1 MTDEQ
6 IKKNDQPRDIN
17 EEMKRAFID
26 YAMSVIM
33 SRALPDIRD
42 GLKPVHRR
50 ILYAMN
56 EMGLGYEKSFKKSA
70 RVVGEC
76 LGKYHPHGD
85 QAVYDSLVRMAQDFS
100 LRYPLVAGQG
110 NFGSVDGD
118 SAAAMRY
125 CVTGDTMVLTDHGFI
140 DIKDVASGEET
151 EINLEI
157 VNYQNQKTHA
167 SKFFNSGT
175 HPTIRLR
182 TQQGY
187 ELEGSYN
194 HPVITWGHDHG
205 IPHLKWKMLSEI
217 TKNDYVVL
225 SRGSQCFSKKNIS
238 LRQFHPLVSK
248 RTRIFQLPKTMNKEL
263 AFLLGA
269 LVSEGSFHQGQI
281 LFNNLNKEYY
291 TLVKNAILHQ
301 FPGINLYERKL
312 PKCDCTELS
321 IYYSHVVEFLKNIGL
336 TKTTSEKKEIPFTI
350 LQSTRGCIA
359 SFLRGLYEGDGSV
372 CYKVDKRHGGKS
384 IELTYLSKSKK
395 LIQQL
400 KTLLLNFGI
409 VTTLPYKDKRLPCY
423 KLIISDVSNI
433 KRFQEHIGFS
443 CSKKQK
449 RLAQIDTINTTRMSK
464 NDFIPFL
471 AEYLRA
477 KYKDPLF
484 YRFNYD
490 RYNNL
495 RRNYSLLMKKL
506 DNADR
511 TLIDEILHYEY
522 FFNRVD
528 EIAPTSEKKTV
539 YSLRVDS
546 PCHSYVANGFINHNT
561 ETKMAKITKLMLQ
574 DIDKET
580 VDWRD
585 NFDGSLKEPEVLPA
599 ILPNLLVNGSSGIAV
614 GMATNM
620 PPHNICEV
628 VHGIIKVIDTP
639 EISTA
644 ELMEIIKGPDFP
656 TGGIICG
663 RGGILSAYSTG
674 RGPLV
679 VRAKTSIEEGEQ
691 KNKIIVHELPY
702 QVNKSVLLQTIAE
715 LVKEK
720 KIEGIADLRD
730 ESDRKGMR
738 IVIELKRDAIE
749 DVVLNQLFEHTELQS
764 SFGVLNLAIVKGEPK
779 VLALKEILQH
789 YIEFRIEVITRRTTY
804 DLKKAREKMHILE
817 GLMIALR
824 NIDEVI
830 RIIRQSKEVEEAKD
844 RLMKRFKLSEIQAKA
859 ILDMRLQ
866 RLTGMEIDAVEKE
879 YKETKVL
886 IEQLETLLADK
897 QKILN
902 EIKRELLEIREKFGD
917 ARRTQIIEGEAGID
931 IEDLIPVQ
939 EVVVTITKDGYI
951 KRIPTETYR
960 TQHRGGKGL
969 IGVRPKEEDFVV
981 DSFITSTHDYLMF
994 FTNHGR
1000 VYWLKGY
1007 KIPEGDRHAKGKAI
1021 INLLPRLEEGERIE
1035 TAVPIHEFDDKH
1047 YLIFAT
1053 KKGLIKKTVL
1063 SAYGNIRVNGIVA
1076 IKLEEGDELRGVQ
1089 LSDGTKTVMIATAGG
1104 QACRFNEREIR
1115 PMGRATHGVIGIRL
1129 KNKQDFVV
1137 AMTVVDITGSLLTIT
1152 ENGFGKRSPI
1162 DEYRMTHRGS
1172 KGVRTII
1179 TNKRNGNVVFVSQV
1193 TDDNELIITTEQGM
1207 TVRIPVRDIREQGRN
1222 TMGVRIMR
1230 LNEGDKVVSVTI
1242 TTMLPENGGEAEKA
1256 EEAIES
1262 MPIGITEEKPPREE
1276 PVVPKEKPKETLQ
1289 KPLKPALVPTLKK
1302 ERRKTAVTKKAVK
1315 LRKAKAK
1322 PVKTKKVTPKPV
1334 KAKPKKALRKPMKVK
1349 RRKPGKTTRKRV
1361 KPKKV
1366 KLKSVKKPKKLK
1378 RKPAKKVKPKTVKK
1392 TKRIVKKTLV
1402 KKKTRR
1408 RK

>member
-1 MTDEQ
+1 MAE
-6 IKKNDQPRDIN
+6 INKKNDQPRDIN

-26 YAMSVIM
+26 YSMSVIM

-56 EMGLGYEKSFKKSA
+56 EKGITYEKPYKKSA
-70 RVVGEC
+70 NIVGEV

-85 QAVYDSLVRMAQDFS
+85 QAIYDSLVRMAQDFS
-100 LRYPLVAGQG
+100 LRYPLIAGQG

-125 CVTGDTMVLTDHGFI
+125 CVTGDTMVLTNQGI
-140 DIKDVASGEET
+140 VDIKDIAPGEET
-151 EINLEI
+151 EINVQI

-167 SKFFNSGT
+167 SKFFNSGK
-175 HPTIRLR
+175 HPTIYLR

-194 HPVITWGHDHG
+194 HPVITWVNDHG
-205 IPHLKWKMLSEI
+205 TPHLKWKMLSEI
-217 TKNDYVVL
+217 TTNDYVVL
-225 SRGSQCFSKKNIS
+225 SRSSHFFPEKNIS
-238 LRQFHPLVSK
+238 LRQYHPLVSK
-248 RTRIFQLPKTMNKEL
+248 RTKIFQLPQTMNEEL

-269 LVSEGSFHQGQI
+269 LVSEGSFHQKQI

-291 TLVKNAILHQ
+291 NKVKTAMLHQ
-301 FPGINLYERKL
+301 FPGIKLYERTL
-312 PKCDCTELS
+312 PKCRCVELS
-321 IYYSHVVEFLKNIGL
+321 IYYTHVVEFLKNIGL
-336 TKTTSEKKEIPFTI
+336 TQTTSAKKEIPFTV
-350 LQSTRGCIA
+350 LQSTRRCIA
-359 SFLRGLYEGDGSV
+359 SFLSGLYEGDGSV
-372 CYKVDKRHGGKS
+372 SYKVDKRHGGKT
-384 IELTYLSKSKK
+384 IELTYLSNSKK
-395 LIQQL
+395 LIHQL
-400 KTLLLNFGI
+400 KTVLLNFGI
-409 VTTLPYKDKRLPCY
+409 ITTLPYKDKRNPCY
-423 KLIISDVSNI
+423 KLIISDVNNI
-433 KRFQEHIGFS
+433 KKFQENIDFS

-449 RLAQIDTINTTRMSK
+449 RLAQIKSLNTTRMSK

-471 AEYLRA
+471 ADYLRA
-477 KYKDPLF
+477 KYNDPLF
-484 YRFNYD
+484 HRYNYD

-506 DNADR
+506 DAVDR
-511 TLIDEILHYEY
+511 ELIDDILHHEY
-522 FFNRVD
+522 FFNRIY
-528 EIAPTSEKKTV
+528 EITPTCEEKTV

-546 PCHSYVANGFINHNT
+546 PCHSYIANGFINHNT

-580 VDWRD
+580 VEWHD
-585 NFDGSLKEPEVLPA
+585 NYDGSLKEPDVLPA

-620 PPHNICEV
+620 APHNLCEV
-628 VHGIIKVIDTP
+628 IDGTIRMIDAP
-639 EISTA
+639 ETSTA

-674 RGPLV
+674 RGSLV

-720 KIEGIADLRD
+720 KLEGIADLRD

-738 IVIELKRDAIE
+738 IVIELKRDAID

-779 VLALKEILQH
+779 VLMLREILQH
-789 YIEFRIEVITRRTTY
+789 YIEYRVEIISRRTTY

-830 RIIRQSKEVEEAKD
+830 KIIRQSKEIEEAKNK
-844 RLMKRFKLSEIQAKA
+844 LMTRFKLSEIQAKA

-866 RLTGMEIDAVEKE
+866 KLVGMEIEAVEKD
-879 YKETKVL
+879 YNETKQL
-886 IEQLETLLADK
+886 IEELEAILADK
-897 QKILN
+897 QKILA
-902 EIKRELLEIREKFGD
+902 EIKRELLELKEKFGD
-917 ARRTQIIEGEAGID
+917 ARRTQIVEGEAGID

-1000 VYWLKGY
+1000 VYWMKGY

-1021 INLLPRLEEGERIE
+1021 INLLPRLEEGEKIE
-1035 TAVPIHEFDDKH
+1035 TAVPIHEFDDTH
-1047 YLIFAT
+1047 FLIFTT
-1053 KKGLIKKTVL
+1053 KQGTIKKTVL
-1063 SAYGNIRVNGIVA
+1063 SAYGNIRVNGIIA
-1076 IKLEEGDELRGVQ
+1076 IKLKEGDELMSVE

-1104 QACRFNEREIR
+1104 QACRFNERELR

-1129 KNKQDFVV
+1129 KNKKDRVV
-1137 AMTVVDITGSLLTIT
+1137 AMTVVDITGSLFTIT

-1172 KGVRTII
+1172 KGVRTIV
-1179 TNKRNGNVVFVSQV
+1179 TNERNGNVVFVSQV
-1193 TDDNELIITTEQGM
+1193 NDENELIITTEHGM
-1207 TVRIPVRDIREQGRN
+1207 TVRIPVRDIREQSRN

-1242 TTMLPENGGEAEKA
+1242 TKILEENGKESAQVEAMER
-1256 EEAIES
+1256 
-1262 MPIGITEEKPPREE
+1262 MQIGMVEEKTE
-1276 PVVPKEKPKETLQ
+1276 PAEAPKPSVEQKE
-1289 KPLKPALVPTLKK
+1289 PAAPEVKKQEPTLELKQPTK
-1302 ERRKTAVTKKAVK
+1302 KKAV
-1315 LRKAKAK
+1315 
-1322 PVKTKKVTPKPV
+1322 PK
-1334 KAKPKKALRKPMKVK
+1334 KPMKVI
-1349 RRKPGKTTRKRV
+1349 KTKKEKLTSAKKIKTR
-1361 KPKKV
+1361 KPKKLT
-1366 KLKSVKKPKKLK
+1366 LKPVKKPKKI
-1378 RKPAKKVKPKTVKK
+1378 KVKPGKK
-1392 TKRIVKKTLV
+1392 TKMAKPK
-1402 KKKTRR
+1402 KKKTKPVKKPKKIKPVKKLKAKKPQKKKPK